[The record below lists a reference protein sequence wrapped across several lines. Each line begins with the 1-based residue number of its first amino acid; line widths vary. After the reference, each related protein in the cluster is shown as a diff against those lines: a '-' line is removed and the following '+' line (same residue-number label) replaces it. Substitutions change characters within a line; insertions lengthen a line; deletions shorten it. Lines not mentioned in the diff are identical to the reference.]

1 LLTINR
7 FIENSADYPIP
18 FPENNFQSVLVR
30 ILQKKIRN
38 FRLKEENQEGEEE
51 NHELLT

>member
-1 LLTINR
+1 LLKINR
-7 FIENSADYPIP
+7 FIGNSAYYPIP

-38 FRLKEENQEGEEE
+38 SRLKEENQEGEEE
-51 NHELLT
+51 NNGLLT